1 LKTKRV
7 LTIVKMEML
16 RLLRDPVVLVFTVLL
31 VPMLIL
37 IFGLTMGSNYGWS
50 SEYTIFEIMLPGF
63 LAYACLMT
71 IYDVAASVAGERA
84 SGIQKRVNTTP
95 LTSAEYILSQLI
107 SYTIKPL
114 IQMFLGFGVALLVG
128 YRPLA
133 TVAGYLLVIVFL
145 VLLTFS
151 SVGFGLITAQFAKSA
166 GAAGGLAFI
175 FIVPQQLFATFIP
188 PAFIGADS
196 FKWIFP
202 SFYATEGLGYIF
214 AGVSLTDSY
223 IWMLLGIL
231 LAISIV
237 IYVIGIFVYETNKN
251 K

>member
-1 LKTKRV
+1 MKMKRI

-16 RLLRDPVVLVFTVLL
+16 RLLRDPVVLVFTLLL
-31 VPMLIL
+31 VPLLIL
-37 IFGLTMGSNYGWS
+37 IFGLTMNSNYGWH
-50 SEYTIFEIMLPGF
+50 SEYSIFEIMLPGF
-63 LAYACLMT
+63 LTYACLMT
-71 IYDVAASVAGERA
+71 IYDVAASVAGER
-84 SGIQKRVNTTP
+84 GLGLQRRINTTP

-114 IQMFLGFGVALLVG
+114 LQLFLGFGVALIVG

-133 TVAGYLLVIVFL
+133 TVVGYLLVIVFL
-145 VLLTFS
+145 VLLTFC
-151 SVGFGLITAQFAKSA
+151 SVGFGLITAHFVKSA

-175 FIVPQQLFATFIP
+175 FIVPQQIFATFIP
-188 PAFIGADS
+188 PVFMGADS

-202 SFYATEGLGYIF
+202 SFYATEGLSYIF

-231 LAISIV
+231 FAISAV
-237 IYVIGIFVYETNKN
+237 IYMIGIFVYEKNKN

>member
-1 LKTKRV
+1 MKTKRV

-31 VPMLIL
+31 VPLLIL

-84 SGIQKRVNTTP
+84 LGIQKRVNTTP

-128 YRPLA
+128 YRPSA
-133 TVAGYLLVIVFL
+133 TAAGYLVAILFL

-231 LAISIV
+231 FAISAV
-237 IYVIGIFVYETNKN
+237 IYIVGILVYEKNKN